1 MFGIFLGFFR
11 CYLLLFCCYFVSLC
25 FTLFHI
31 FFGTFWNVLERF
43 RTKTVL
49 LCFILYFHVNKLK
62 YKVFC
67 SYIYS
72 HIYSHINYLE
82 LFRTK
87 TVSFC
92 FILFHFVS
100 FCILQSFHVAG
111 LFFKFCYFSSCSYFL
126 TYLYLQ
132 LSSYSYRLSIYTNT
146 TDANRYRYVR
156 RLSRKSLYL
165 SRN

>member
-1 MFGIFLGFFR
+1 MFGIFWGFFR

-25 FTLFHI
+25 FTYFS
-31 FFGTFWNVLERF
+31 ERF

-82 LFRTK
+82 LFSTK

-146 TDANRYRYVR
+146 TDANRYR
-156 RLSRKSLYL
+156 
-165 SRN
+165 